1 MNHIFQSLK
10 LAARTLR
17 KSPGFTAITVLAL
30 MLGIGLPATMYSIVN
45 GAMRGLPFEESE
57 RILYVGRSDALRGIP
72 LMSSTLQEYRYWQ
85 QNQSSFEHLSAFWD
99 ISVSLSGASG
109 FAEQYRAAYMS
120 ADTFEM
126 LRVQPLLGRLFQAED
141 QSLTA
146 SPVVLLGHSVWKNRY
161 DSDPQMVG
169 KQVRIEGQPRTV
181 IGVMP
186 EGFLFPAKERIWMPL
201 ILDQFEEQYGA
212 AFQVEVAGRL
222 KDGLKIEEARSEF
235 EVLSMQ
241 LEAEEP
247 EKRKGI
253 RAVIVP
259 YTQKRMG
266 DLAPIL
272 YTMLGAVSFVLLVA
286 CANVANLLLARAV
299 TRTREVAIR
308 AALGASRL
316 RLAGHFLAES
326 FAISALGGLLG
337 LGVAYAGVTFFNYGI
352 TGMRANMAFWIDIR
366 VDPATI
372 AFAVALV
379 FAGSLAAGAVP
390 AWRTSRTDVNEV
402 LKQESLASAG
412 LRLGRL
418 SRVMLVGQI
427 AFSCALLVI
436 SVLMIKG
443 VTKLK
448 TFNFGF
454 PAAQMLS
461 AEVELPRSKYPN
473 AAQRQEFFRR
483 LDEELRSRP
492 SVEQLAYASTLPGRG
507 SQSWPLSVQG
517 EAVKRD
523 EDLPLT
529 TRLAVSPEYFSLLQ
543 SGLLGGRG
551 FRLSDTLES
560 PMVAIVNQGF
570 VDRFYPGENPIGQQ
584 ITLGRGSW
592 KQPARTIVG
601 VVPNLHMVN
610 LELNLPEAD
619 GVYVPFTQ
627 TAANQIHLLMRT
639 SDPMALAPMLREAVH
654 QLDADLPVA
663 HINRLDRAVL
673 QDKLLLEVFGGLFLF
688 FGLAA
693 LFLASVGLYGI
704 VAFTVQQRS
713 REMGIRRALGAGS
726 RHILG
731 QILGRGALQVAAGLA
746 LGLGIAALIS
756 PILAEGF
763 FQTDPHDP
771 SVFLMTALL
780 LASTGLAACLA
791 PARKA
796 LRTAPLEAL
805 RYE

>member
-1 MNHIFQSLK
+1 
-10 LAARTLR
+10 
-17 KSPGFTAITVLAL
+17 LAL

-45 GAMRGLPFEESE
+45 GALRGLPFEESE

-72 LMSSTLQEYRYWQ
+72 LTSSSLQEYRYWQ

-99 ISVSLSGASG
+99 TTVSLSGESG
-109 FAEQYRAAYMS
+109 FAEQYRAAYMT

-126 LRVQPLLGRLFQAED
+126 LRVQPLIGRLLQAED
-141 QSLTA
+141 QSRTA
-146 SPVVLLGHSVWKNRY
+146 SPVVLLGHSVWRNRY
-161 DSDPQMVG
+161 DSDPHILGQ
-169 KQVRIEGQPRTV
+169 QVRIEGQPKTV

-201 ILDQFEEQYGA
+201 ILDQLEEQQGA
-212 AFQVEVAGRL
+212 AFRVDVAGRL
-222 KDGLKIEEARSEF
+222 KDGLTVEEARSEF
-235 EVLSMQ
+235 ELLSMQ

-247 EKRKGI
+247 EKQGI

-337 LGVAYAGVTFFNYGI
+337 LGVAYAGVTFFNHGI
-352 TGMRANMAFWIDIR
+352 TGNRANMAFWIDIR

-372 AFAVALV
+372 AFAAALV

-390 AWRTSRTDVNEV
+390 AWRTSRTDVNQV

-427 AFSCALLVI
+427 AFSCALMVI

-443 VTKLK
+443 VAKLK
-448 TFNFGF
+448 TFDFGF
-454 PAAQMLS
+454 PAAETLS
-461 AEVELPRSKYPN
+461 AEIELPRSKYPT

-492 SVEQLAYASTLPGRG
+492 SLEQLAYVSTLPGRG
-507 SQSWPLSVQG
+507 SPGWPLSMQG
-517 EAVKRD
+517 KAVERD

-529 TRLAVSPEYFSLLQ
+529 SRLAVSPEYFSLLE

-551 FRLSDTLES
+551 FGLSDNFES
-560 PMVAIVNQGF
+560 PLVAIVNQGF
-570 VDRFYPGENPIGQQ
+570 ADRFYPGENPIGRQ

-592 KQPARTIVG
+592 KQPARIIVG
-601 VVPNLHMVN
+601 LVPNLHVVN
-610 LELNLPEAD
+610 LELNQPDAD
-619 GVYVPFTQ
+619 GVYVPFNQ
-627 TAANQIHLLMRT
+627 TAANQTHLLMRA
-639 SDPMALAPMLREAVH
+639 SDPMALAPMLRQAVH

-663 HINRLDRAVL
+663 QIDRLDRAVL
-673 QDKLLLEVFGGLFLF
+673 QDKLLLEVFAGLFLF

-704 VAFTVQQRS
+704 VAFTVRQRS

-731 QILGRGALQVAAGLA
+731 QVLGRGAVQVAAGLA
-746 LGLGIAALIS
+746 LGLSIAALIS